1 MNTQR
6 KLTLMVATV
15 GVALGAGHFVQK
27 RASERFAAEAT
38 AETTTVVT
46 DVTPVAAGPSDL
58 PAAPPVTAALV
69 PTLHEPPTAAEALP
83 PEDDAM
89 AKVDPTPAPVAESPA
104 PVLAAPSAPAA
115 PAADMTVAPA
125 PQLAEQDCTVQF
137 DLIPQPGAMLGLSL
151 LAPCHADQR
160 VVLKH
165 AGLAITAKTSA
176 SGSYFGTLPAL
187 TSEAMVEV
195 RFASGEVASAVL
207 SLPEADGLRR
217 FAVQWQDPDAFQLH
231 AFEAGA
237 GYGEPGHFSAAQTGQ
252 AGAGAFLTILGDA
265 STELPLLAEVFTFA
279 GDRPAEI
286 VLEAAV
292 TAGTCGHEM
301 IGETLVAEGGA
312 VSVADLTLAMPG
324 CDALGDIL
332 VLKNLMQD
340 TKLASAR

>member
-27 RASERFAAEAT
+27 RASERFAAET
-38 AETTTVVT
+38 KTVVT

-58 PAAPPVTAALV
+58 PAAPPVTAALT
-69 PTLHEPPTAAEALP
+69 PTLHEPPAAAETLP
-83 PEDDAM
+83 SGDEDM
-89 AKVDPTPAPVAESPA
+89 AKVDPAPAPVAEPPA
-104 PVLAAPSAPAA
+104 PLLAEPAAPVA
-115 PAADMTVAPA
+115 PAADVTAPPA

-187 TSEAMVEV
+187 TAEAEVEV
-195 RFASGEVASAVL
+195 RFASGETANAAL

-237 GYGEPGHFSAAQTGQ
+237 GYGDPGHFSAAQTGQ
-252 AGAGAFLTILGDA
+252 AGNGAFLTILGDA

-279 GDRPAEI
+279 GDKPSEI